1 MSRNHSMSLESNS
14 VVSCVL
20 KWILILFVL
29 NHLVCK
35 QAVFYIIVIVTHLP
49 LNWRNDCGCFSFP
62 LIGHAHCTELSLV
75 RPTVLS
81 CHWPRP
87 LYRVV
92 IGHAHCAELSLAT
105 PTVLSCHWFWWMFC
119 HTARLLRSRR
129 ATGNRF
135 VGGAAAGTLPQVTSI

>member
-49 LNWRNDCGCFSFP
+49 LNWHNDCGRFSFP
-62 LIGHAHCTELSLV
+62 LIGHAHCTELSLATPTIPSCHWSCPLYWV
-75 RPTVLS
+75 VIFHAHCTELLLATPTVPSCYWPRPLCWVVIGHAHCTELSLVMPTVPS

-87 LYRVV
+87 L
-92 IGHAHCAELSLAT
+92 
-105 PTVLSCHWFWWMFC
+105 
-119 HTARLLRSRR
+119 
-129 ATGNRF
+129 
-135 VGGAAAGTLPQVTSI
+135 